1 LIREC
6 FVKTSIQTYVGL
18 RARIRHTFTVN
29 SSAPAR
35 GAWLLIAALAGASGA
50 AGAQQ
55 APKPPQLAAATEEQ
69 PQEIVVVGIRAAIE
83 REIATKRQSDEIV
96 EAISA
101 EDIGKLPGRDLFFGF
116 NYRH

>member
-1 LIREC
+1 M
-6 FVKTSIQTYVGL
+6 KTSIQTYVGL

-29 SSAPAR
+29 SSA
-35 GAWLLIAALAGASGA
+35 
-50 AGAQQ
+50 QE

-69 PQEIVVVGIRAAIE
+69 PQEIVVGIRAAIE
-83 REIATKRQSDEIV
+83 SAIATKRQSDELV

-101 EDIGKLPGRDLFFGF
+101 ENIGKLPGRDFFFGF